1 MDMFFYII
9 LFIVVIGVTGYF
21 CCSKINKILAKVS
34 LPTNGSFKSENDPAY
49 YMAGQE
55 RYNRFNGLR

>member
-1 MDMFFYII
+1 MEMFFYII
-9 LFIVVIGVTGYF
+9 LFIVVIGAVGCF
-21 CCSKINKILAKVS
+21 CCSKISKILAKVS
-34 LPTNGSFKSENDPAY
+34 LPTNGSYKSEDDSTY